1 MVDVN
6 LLSGIGIFA
15 ELKPESLQKLAEY
28 IELKNFYEG
37 DVIFKQ
43 GDKGEE
49 LFVLKEGECEVQV
62 DIGTDR
68 KLSVQ
73 IMEPGTIFGE
83 LSFIDGKERTGTVI
97 CKKDAK
103 VLILKRSDFD
113 KFMKEDKEAGSKM
126 AMNIAKMIA
135 EKLRDTDKKFRE
147 YYLKATISMLKGI
160 GVL

>member
-6 LLSGIGIFA
+6 ILSGIGLF
-15 ELKPESLQKLAEY
+15 EDLGPDSLKNLAEF
-28 IELKNFYEG
+28 IEEKRYYEG
-37 DVIFKQ
+37 DTIFKQ
-43 GDKGEE
+43 GDSGNE
-49 LFVLKEGECEVQV
+49 LYILKEGECEVQV

-73 IMEPGTIFGE
+73 MMEPGTIFGE

-103 VLILKRSDFD
+103 VLILKREDFN
-113 KFMKEDKEAGSKM
+113 KFMQKDKEGGAKL
-126 AMNIAKMIA
+126 AMKIAYMVA
-135 EKLRDTDKKFRE
+135 EKLRETDKKFRE